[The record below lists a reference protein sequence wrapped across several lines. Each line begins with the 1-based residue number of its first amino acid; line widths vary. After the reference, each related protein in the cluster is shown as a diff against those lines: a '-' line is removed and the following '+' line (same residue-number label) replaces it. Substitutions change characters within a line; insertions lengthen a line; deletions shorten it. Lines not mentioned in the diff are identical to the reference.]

1 MGQGGRSR
9 LVEIWVKIDPWKISK
24 GSKRGRVG
32 RRKDKVRG
40 HDSVANGR
48 AATKHVV
55 IAPAAFEGRRKIFT
69 RVVGIERGAR
79 PANRAIWSS
88 RARSAGNS
96 LRLGQSRYHSW

>member
-1 MGQGGRSR
+1 M
-9 LVEIWVKIDPWKISK
+9 WVKINPWKVGK
-24 GSKRGRVG
+24 GSKRGGVG
-32 RRKDKVRG
+32 RREDKVRG

-79 PANRAIWSS
+79 PANRAIRSS
-88 RARSAGNS
+88 RTGSAGNS
-96 LRLGQSRYHSW
+96 RRLGQSRYHGWGK